1 MKMYS
6 VVVTLVALA
15 LVPGADADRD
25 GCRKAADQYE
35 IALSEVTDALRS
47 YEKCIVASRGR
58 DTCSAEFSDLDVAQD
73 QFETA
78 VAEYKERCR

>member
-1 MKMYS
+1 MKVYS

-15 LVPGADADRD
+15 LVPGAEADRD
-25 GCRKAADQYE
+25 ACRKAAVSYE

-58 DTCSAEFSDLDVAQD
+58 DSCSEEFSDLDVAQD

-78 VAEYKERCR
+78 VSEYDKWCR